1 MNHSKSTLNF
11 LRVILIAFSVIMILL
26 TFGFKADAATDTSD
40 MFGVSVVGA
49 RVESEYGVS
58 GESSVSFDGDM
69 IIPSLGTF
77 NFPGAYS
84 RISVDIKN
92 TGTLPVKLS
101 NLYVD
106 GISLDYMGV
115 LIDSDDRIIET
126 GKIGRVYVTVVWNS
140 DSRYI
145 TNGTETGEFSLRIC
159 YTQGAEPD
167 TAVTEPTK
175 NSVADE
181 TQGSSY
187 AKEPTGTESNSEYES
202 VLPTSATD
210 FKSATS
216 DTAPTESLNRNNSDS
231 VKTGITQL
239 GIIAV
244 LAVCAFAVLYCK
256 YNHKRIEK

>member
-40 MFGVSVVGA
+40 MFRVSVVGA

-58 GESSVSFDGDM
+58 GESSVSFDGDT

-126 GKIGRVYVTVVWNS
+126 GKIGR
-140 DSRYI
+140 
-145 TNGTETGEFSLRIC
+145 G
-159 YTQGAEPD
+159 
-167 TAVTEPTK
+167 
-175 NSVADE
+175 
-181 TQGSSY
+181 
-187 AKEPTGTESNSEYES
+187 
-202 VLPTSATD
+202 
-210 FKSATS
+210 
-216 DTAPTESLNRNNSDS
+216 
-231 VKTGITQL
+231 
-239 GIIAV
+239 
-244 LAVCAFAVLYCK
+244 
-256 YNHKRIEK
+256 